1 VRILHITDVHCGLE
15 PLHRVLSTES
25 FDIVVVSGDLECVEA
40 AEELEPFK
48 DRAVAVTGNVDD
60 ISVRRYLQ
68 SLGVLIDG
76 RVRELGGLRLGGV
89 GGIDHAGDV
98 MALRSDLSKAGRL
111 DVLVTHHPPK
121 GVLDRTFMG
130 VRVGLKSIRELSLTA
145 KPRVHL
151 FGHVHESPGYQD
163 YEGIV
168 AVNPGP
174 LRDGRYALIELT
186 ETDVKVSLRSLA

>member
-1 VRILHITDVHCGLE
+1 
-15 PLHRVLSTES
+15 
-25 FDIVVVSGDLECVEA
+25 
-40 AEELEPFK
+40 
-48 DRAVAVTGNVDD
+48 
-60 ISVRRYLQ
+60 
-68 SLGVLIDG
+68 
-76 RVRELGGLRLGGV
+76 
-89 GGIDHAGDV
+89 

-130 VRVGLKSIRELSLTA
+130 VRVGLKSIRELSLMV

-151 FGHVHESPGYQD
+151 FGHVHESPGHQA
-163 YEGIV
+163 YEGMV

>member
-1 VRILHITDVHCGLE
+1 L
-15 PLHRVLSTES
+15 
-25 FDIVVVSGDLECVEA
+25 A
-40 AEELEPFK
+40 
-48 DRAVAVTGNVDD
+48 
-60 ISVRRYLQ
+60 
-68 SLGVLIDG
+68 
-76 RVRELGGLRLGGV
+76 GV

-130 VRVGLKSIRELSLTA
+130 VRVGLKSIRELSLMV

-151 FGHVHESPGYQD
+151 FGHVHESPGHQA